1 MTSALD
7 DHPGV
12 DRLRRLATAAAP
24 SVAARPDLAAVVLR
38 RERQQRSRRR
48 RYVAGGVAGLFTV
61 GVLAAAALPGQG
73 DYFRQY
79 QPSGAMEPTVRVGEQ
94 VIVGKRLTAQRG
106 DVVVFRFSLDGVDLD
121 LDVISR
127 VLGLPG
133 DRVSCPDD
141 GRGRCALVLVN
152 GEPLAEPYL
161 AAGPGSPFTDTEVP
175 PGELFLAGDNRD
187 QAIDSRTQGPFA
199 SEAVHGVAV
208 RIEGSDRRSRTIPG
222 APPRPGPGDDDTTD
236 PQAPVPGS
244 RTAPSPS

>member
-1 MTSALD
+1 MTSTLD
-7 DHPGV
+7 DQRGV

-24 SVAARPDLAAVVLR
+24 SVAVRPDLAAVVLR
-38 RERQQRSRRR
+38 RGRQQRTRRR
-48 RYVAGGVAGLFTV
+48 RYVAGAAAGLFTV
-61 GVLAAAALPGQG
+61 GALAAAALPGQG

-79 QPSGAMEPTVRVGEQ
+79 EPSGAMEPTIQVGEQ
-94 VIVGKRLTAQRG
+94 VIVGKRLTVQRG
-106 DVVVFRFSLDGVDLD
+106 DVVVFRFSLDGVDVN

-141 GRGRCALVLVN
+141 GRGRCTSVLVN

-161 AAGPGSPFTDTEVP
+161 AAGPGHPFAEILVP
-175 PGELFLAGDNRD
+175 PNELFLAGDNRD
-187 QAIDSRTQGPFA
+187 QAVDSRTQGPFA

-208 RIEGSDRRSRTIPG
+208 RVEGADRRSRTIPG
-222 APPRPGPGDDDTTD
+222 APARPGSGDTDAID

-244 RTAPSPS
+244 RTVPGPP